1 MTDEPLLQADES
13 PGASKVDLPLKTV
26 IGRLLGEQ
34 PYAVL
39 CTQGEGQPYGSLVA
53 LAATDDLTSMVF
65 ATPKATR
72 KYRLLCRCD
81 HVALVVD
88 SRSTQSDDM
97 MQIEALTITGRAKE
111 VTDSEDIERCSRLL
125 LGRHV
130 QLESFVAAP
139 STALF
144 RVEVVR
150 YFHVTRFQEV
160 REWKPIRGSSH

>member
-1 MTDEPLLQADES
+1 MTDEPLLQEDKS
-13 PGASKVDLPLKTV
+13 PGASKADLPLKTV

-53 LAATDDLTSMVF
+53 LAATNDLTSMVF

-72 KYRLLCRCD
+72 KYRLLCLCD

-97 MQIEALTITGRAKE
+97 MQIEALTTTGRATE

-125 LGRHV
+125 LSRHV

-144 RVEVVR
+144 QVEVVR

-160 REWKPIRGSSH
+160 REWKPTRGSSH

>member
-13 PGASKVDLPLKTV
+13 PGASKAELPLKTV
-26 IGRLLGEQ
+26 IGRLLREQ

-53 LAATDDLTSMVF
+53 LAATDDLTSMFF

-72 KYRLLCRCD
+72 KYRLLCQCD

-88 SRSTQSDDM
+88 SRSVRSDDM
-97 MQIEALTITGRAKE
+97 MQIEALTITGRATE
-111 VTDSEDIERCSRLL
+111 LTDSEDIERYSRLL
-125 LGRHV
+125 LNRHV

-144 RVEVVR
+144 QVEVVR

-160 REWKPIRGSSH
+160 REWKPTRGSSH